1 MEQHDTPSTR
11 IQFYGRRKG
20 KTLRP
25 YRSTLVDSLLP
36 SITITP
42 ERLAEER
49 SSYKAVWFEVGFGG
63 GEHLAEQ
70 ALAHPDILM
79 IGCEPFING
88 VATLLSRIDR
98 ENIKNIRLH
107 AQDARPLM
115 DALPAASLDRVFVL
129 FNDPWPKTR
138 HAERR
143 FIGPDNIARLHRL
156 MPQGAE
162 LRLAS
167 DHPILIKWMVQQMR
181 ARSHLFKWQINQCH
195 EWLHRPTDWPP
206 TRYEQKA
213 ISEGRKPV
221 YLKFIRL

>member
-1 MEQHDTPSTR
+1 M
-11 IQFYGRRKG
+11 
-20 KTLRP
+20 
-25 YRSTLVDSLLP
+25 
-36 SITITP
+36 
-42 ERLAEER
+42 
-49 SSYKAVWFEVGFGG
+49 
-63 GEHLAEQ
+63 
-70 ALAHPDILM
+70 
-79 IGCEPFING
+79 
-88 VATLLSRIDR
+88 
-98 ENIKNIRLH
+98 
-107 AQDARPLM
+107 
-115 DALPAASLDRVFVL
+115 AALDRVFVL
-129 FNDPWPKTR
+129 FNDPWPKNR

-156 MPQGAE
+156 MPEGAE

-181 ARSHLFKWQINQCH
+181 AHSHLFKWQINHCH